1 MALYEEVLERW
12 LASVAPRVPREV
24 ALRFVHE
31 ENPNLGPMVEAAARD
46 LRERKSAS
54 KFQRWLDQQA
64 LAGRDFDA
72 VQLGWLDTMRRQITA
87 SGALSL
93 AQLDGG
99 DLAVRGGADKATRV
113 FGGRQLGEV
122 LASLN
127 ATFAPAKA
135 CGCGGNA
142 GGVSVCGIQAGC
154 SCKKAAPATEPTD
167 PVAVLS
173 AAGLTVTGLV
183 YRLGELTVYRAPNA
197 EALSRATRALEQ
209 ANLFTRVWNEQLLIR
224 PRQWISP

>member
-31 ENPNLGPMVEAAARD
+31 ENPNLGPMVEAAAKD
-46 LRERKSAS
+46 LRERKSAG

-99 DLAVRGGADKATRV
+99 DLAARGGADKAARV
-113 FGGRQLGEV
+113 FGGRQLAEV

-135 CGCGGNA
+135 CGCSGNA
-142 GGVSVCGIQAGC
+142 GGASACGIQAAC
-154 SCKKAAPATEPTD
+154 SCKKAAPEQAD
-167 PVAVLS
+167 PVAVLA
-173 AAGLTVTGLV
+173 AAGLEVAGLV
-183 YRLGELTVYRAPNA
+183 YRLGELTVYRAPSA
-197 EALSRATRALEQ
+197 EARTRATRALEQ
-209 ANLFTRVWNEQLLIR
+209 ANLFTRLWNEQLLIR
-224 PRQWISP
+224 PRLWSAP